1 MSTHPIVCGVLW
13 VIKFISR
20 RLLLLIPVIIGV
32 SIISFSIMHLI
43 PGDPARIIAG
53 EGATKEDVE
62 AIRDK
67 YGLNKPLVEQY
78 FRFMKGIVTNDL
90 RSIKTE
96 RPILKEISPRFLN
109 TVQLAMV
116 SILIS
121 SMIGISL
128 GIVSAVR
135 RNTWVDSFAMFFSL
149 IGVSMPIFWL
159 GILLIII
166 FAVTLGWL
174 PSGGKG
180 GIEHIILPA
189 ITLGLATS
197 AIIARMTRASMLEIL
212 NQDYVRTAKAFGL
225 SKRKIVYKY
234 VLRNALIPIITVI
247 GLQFGYLLGGA
258 VLTESVFGWPGLGRY
273 VVDSIFNRDY
283 IAVQVGIMVIA
294 ISFVLVNLCVDIL
307 YALVDPRLRRG

>member
-1 MSTHPIVCGVLW
+1 MT
-13 VIKFISR
+13 KFIAR
-20 RLLLLIPVIIGV
+20 RLLLLIPVILGV
-32 SIISFSIMHLI
+32 SIISFSIMHMI

-53 EGATKEDVE
+53 EGATKQDIE
-62 AIRDK
+62 AIRSK
-67 YGLNKPLVEQY
+67 YGLDRPLIEQY
-78 FRFMKGIVTNDL
+78 FRFMKGILTNDL

-109 TVQLAMV
+109 TVQLAVV
-116 SILIS
+116 SIFIS
-121 SMIGISL
+121 SIIGISL
-128 GIVSAVR
+128 GIASAVR
-135 RNTWVDSFAMFFSL
+135 RNTWLDSFAMFFSL

-166 FAVTLGWL
+166 FSVFLGWL

-180 GIEHIILPA
+180 GVEHIILPA
-189 ITLGLATS
+189 VTLGLATS
-197 AIIARMTRASMLEIL
+197 AIIARMTRASMLEVL

-225 SKRKIVYKY
+225 AKRKVVYKY

-283 IAVQVGIMVIA
+283 IAVQVGIMIIA
-294 ISFVLVNLCVDIL
+294 MSFVLVNLLVDIF
-307 YALVDPRLRRG
+307 YALIDPRLRRG

>member
-1 MSTHPIVCGVLW
+1 
-13 VIKFISR
+13 
-20 RLLLLIPVIIGV
+20 
-32 SIISFSIMHLI
+32 
-43 PGDPARIIAG
+43 RIIAG
-53 EGATKEDVE
+53 EGATKEDGE

>member
-1 MSTHPIVCGVLW
+1 M
-13 VIKFISR
+13 IKFVTR

-32 SIISFSIMHLI
+32 SIISFSIMHMI

-53 EGATKEDVE
+53 EGATKQDIE
-62 AIRDK
+62 AIRLK
-67 YGLNKPLVEQY
+67 YGLDKPLVEQY

-96 RPILKEISPRFLN
+96 RPILREILPRFSN
-109 TVQLAMV
+109 TIQLALV
-116 SILIS
+116 SIIIS
-121 SMIGISL
+121 SFIGISL
-128 GIVSAVR
+128 GIISSVR
-135 RNTWVDSFAMFFSL
+135 RNTWVDSFAMVFSL

-166 FAVTLGWL
+166 FAVVLGWL

-197 AIIARMTRASMLEIL
+197 AIIARMTRASMLEVL
-212 NQDYVRTAKAFGL
+212 NQDYVRTARAFGIA
-225 SKRKIVYKY
+225 KRRVIYKY

-273 VVDSIFNRDY
+273 VVDSIFSRDY
-283 IAVQVGIMVIA
+283 IAVQVGIMIIA
-294 ISFVLVNLCVDIL
+294 ISFVLVNLAVDIV